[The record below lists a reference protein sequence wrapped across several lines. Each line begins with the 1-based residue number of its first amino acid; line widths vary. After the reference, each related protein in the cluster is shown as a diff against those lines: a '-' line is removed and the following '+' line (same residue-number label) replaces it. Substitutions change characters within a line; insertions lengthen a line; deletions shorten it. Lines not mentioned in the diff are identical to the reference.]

1 VHLIEFSHPR
11 IGEHEVAF
19 SWSVTPETELYER
32 TGFYLR
38 FPESVDIGRVPSALW
53 WRILL
58 MSLHAHWTLLRPCRV
73 VLPVRLPQDEAEF
86 WLRLTDA
93 AVRTLEAHA
102 GRDDTRRSIE
112 LVGSGEE
119 ATLEQQPVQRPD
131 GTVSCFSGGRDSTTQ
146 AAMLCE
152 LGVEP
157 TLVSVTSPVDWSVE
171 HETPRRRHV
180 FDEIRRRLPVELV
193 EVHSDL
199 RTNYRNYFAL
209 GHYGRGVNELTD
221 GLLYLAAALAVASA
235 RGLRRV
241 MMASEAE
248 VQENVKRGGSV
259 IQHPHFMYS
268 AVTHRALAAL
278 LSPTGIAIGSLT
290 NSIHQFH
297 AQRLLAERYSHVR
310 ELQYSCY
317 KLRPGQ
323 RACSRCAACRKI
335 ALSLMTSGVSPS
347 EIGIDVAELMDAFAD
362 WKPGSRYVS
371 GDDDPKQWNPDRAAG
386 RTMAMQELRC
396 LQQLAPER
404 VAVEIDGSR
413 DTEERERAVRI
424 FTSLRDRALSYEV
437 EPEPGFREGY
447 LELADPELRPGLRS
461 ILAAHFAPAPPDTYA
476 RMLANTRL
484 LSDWIARP
492 LRPCE
497 PARSVPDRTTR
508 LGDLIPGPEP
518 ELLPGPG
525 GRVVRVAGTLLDGN
539 ELKYVSEC
547 VRENWVSSAGAF
559 VKRFEDEFAA
569 VVGCRYGVACSS
581 GTAALH
587 LALAAAGVGPEDE
600 VLVPAFTMI
609 ATANATLYM
618 GARPVLIDADPA
630 TWNLDP
636 ERMADKLTSRTRAV
650 TAVHTYGQPA
660 DMEAIRSFAER
671 NGLLVIEDAAEA
683 HGARYHGAPVGSV
696 GDVAAFSFYGNKII
710 TTGEGGIVTTND
722 RGIAD
727 VARELRDHA
736 FSTDR
741 HFWHRRVGFNYRM
754 TNLQA
759 AIGLAQTE
767 RFDELVERRRRIAE
781 RYRHELAAV
790 EGLQLP
796 PSLDGGVTWMFG
808 VKVAEA
814 FGISRDE
821 LRRALAARGI
831 ETRTFFVPLHLQPVL
846 LERFAGQRY
855 PVAEELG
862 RTGLYLPSG
871 PTLSAEDIDCVAEA
885 IRAAQVL
892 TPSSA

>member
-1 VHLIEFSHPR
+1 VHLIEFSNPR
-11 IGEHEVAF
+11 IGEHDVEFA
-19 SWSVTPETELYER
+19 WSVTPKTELYER
-32 TGFYLR
+32 SAFHLR
-38 FPESVDIGRVPSALW
+38 FPESVDIGRVPMALW
-53 WRILL
+53 WRIALL
-58 MSLHAHWTLLRPCRV
+58 SLHAHWTLLRPCRV
-73 VLPVRLPQDEAEF
+73 VLPVRLPAGEVEF

-112 LVGSGEE
+112 LIGGGAE
-119 ATLEQQPVQRPD
+119 ATLERPPVQPAP
-131 GTVSCFSGGRDSTTQ
+131 GTVACFSGGRDSTTQ

-152 LGVEP
+152 LGEEP
-157 TLVSVTSPVDWSVE
+157 ILVSVTSPVDWSVE
-171 HETPRRRHV
+171 HETPRRRQV
-180 FDEIRRRLPVELV
+180 FEEIGHRLPVEHV

-209 GHYGRGVNELTD
+209 EHYGRGVNELTD
-221 GLLYLAAALAVASA
+221 GLLYLGAALAVASA
-235 RGLRRV
+235 RGLSRV

-278 LSPTGIAIGSLT
+278 VEPLGLRIGSLT
-290 NSIHQFH
+290 NSLHQFQ
-297 AQRLLAERYSHVR
+297 AQRLLAERYVTLR

-317 KLRPGQ
+317 KLRSEQ

-335 ALSLMTSGVSPS
+335 ALTLMTSGVSPS

-371 GDDDPKQWNPDRAAG
+371 ADSDPDDWRPDRAAG
-386 RTMAMQELRC
+386 RGMAMQELRC
-396 LQQLAPER
+396 LQQLAPDR
-404 VAVEIDGSR
+404 IAAEIDGSR
-413 DTEERERAVRI
+413 APGERERAVRI
-424 FTSLRDRALSYEV
+424 FTALRDRALSYEV

-447 LELADPELRPGLRS
+447 LELVDPELRPGLRS
-461 ILAAHFAPAPPDTYA
+461 ILAAHFAPAAPATYA
-476 RMLANTRL
+476 RTLANTRL

-492 LRPCE
+492 LRSRE
-497 PARSVPDRTTR
+497 PTPSLPDWTAP

-518 ELLPGPG
+518 ELRPGPE
-525 GRVVRVAGTLLDGN
+525 GRIVRVAGTSLDGN
-539 ELKYVSEC
+539 ELEYVSAC
-547 VRENWVSSAGAF
+547 VRENWVSSAGAY
-559 VKRFEDEFAA
+559 VKRFEREFAA
-569 VVGCRYGVACSS
+569 AVGCRYGVACSS

-587 LALAAAGVGPEDE
+587 LALAAAGVGPADE

-609 ATANATLYM
+609 ATANATLYT
-618 GARPVLIDADPA
+618 GAQPVLVDADPC

-650 TAVHTYGQPA
+650 TVVHTYGQPV
-660 DMEAIRSFAER
+660 DMEAIRSFAAR
-671 NGLLVIEDAAEA
+671 NDLLVIEDAAEA
-683 HGARYHGAPVGSV
+683 HGARYEDAPIGSV

-727 VARELRDHA
+727 AARELRDHA

-767 RFDELVERRRRIAE
+767 RFDELVERRRRTAE
-781 RYRHELAAV
+781 RYRAKLAGIA
-790 EGLQLP
+790 GLELP

-808 VKVAEA
+808 IKLAED
-814 FGISRDE
+814 FGISRDD

-846 LERFAGQRY
+846 HERFAGQRY

-871 PTLSAEDIDCVAEA
+871 PTLAAEDIDYVAEA